1 MFYNYL
7 LICYD
12 RDFETL
18 SWIICLNPKCHPV
31 CPYKRQAEG
40 DLHTERREWID
51 DRAEKDEDAGLGCW
65 SDAATAQ
72 EGQWTLEL
80 EDMRNQFHP
89 QSPQREKNP
98 AHTLVCIQWY
108 RFQISDL
115 WNLERIY
122 FCCFKAPAL
131 WHFVTESA
139 ETKTQAKITLS
150 ADRLV
155 SSMNELCPVSIQIMD
170 WQTHF
175 PGGSDRKEFGCN
187 VGDPGSIPELERSPG
202 EGNGNPLQ
210 CSCLENTMDR
220 EA

>member
-1 MFYNYL
+1 MLSCSIIISSSAMTRILRHYL
-7 LICYD
+7 GLSGWTLNVILCVLIRD
-12 RDFETL
+12 RQRETYT
-18 SWIICLNPKCHPV
+18 W
-31 CPYKRQAEG
+31 REG
-40 DLHTERREWID
+40 SELMTEQR
-51 DRAEKDEDAGLGCW
+51 KTEDAGLGCW

-72 EGQWTLEL
+72 EGQWALEL

-98 AHTLVCIQWY
+98 AHTLVCIRWY

-122 FCCFKAPAL
+122 FCCFKPPAL

-139 ETKTQAKITLS
+139 ETKTQAKITLF

-170 WQTHF
+170 
-175 PGGSDRKEFGCN
+175 
-187 VGDPGSIPELERSPG
+187 
-202 EGNGNPLQ
+202 
-210 CSCLENTMDR
+210 
-220 EA
+220 